1 MGSTEETERSDDQL
15 MEALVDRKSE
25 ALEYIYA
32 RYESLLCAV
41 ILGVIRG
48 QSEVDD
54 IVHDVLLRLWER
66 EDRYNPSSGG
76 LRELLV
82 ALARRCALDRLQ
94 RRAANRR
101 EDHEIT
107 TLMVSAKSGYDRFD
121 EGSELISKK

>member
-1 MGSTEETERSDDQL
+1 
-15 MEALVDRKSE
+15 
-25 ALEYIYA
+25 
-32 RYESLLCAV
+32 
-41 ILGVIRG
+41 
-48 QSEVDD
+48 
-54 IVHDVLLRLWER
+54 
-66 EDRYNPSSGG
+66 